1 MPATN
6 ILKALVNLS
15 QELNFN
21 LRTDIQGS
29 NRITQIGMSLES
41 FVKDAFCGS
50 LAIEDLTEKVA
61 AHREKLSYI
70 GNANNPPD
78 FIISAGD
85 AVEVK
90 KIERVN
96 SPLALNSS
104 YPKDKLYNDD
114 PLITEA
120 CRQCEASWTVKD
132 FMYAVG
138 VVQGDNLSSLFFV
151 QGDCYAA
158 DREVYQRT
166 REKIISGVIQA
177 EGTDFSETNELGRVN
192 KVDPLGITY
201 LRIRGMWGI
210 ENPRKVFERLN
221 LISREDRPLIA
232 ALILRTKF
240 DSFPEEDRQ
249 AITAKASRIED
260 IQIANPNNP
269 AQTLDAKLI
278 VL

>member
-1 MPATN
+1 MPLTN
-6 ILKALVNLS
+6 ILRALVNLS
-15 QELNFN
+15 QALNFN
-21 LRTDIQGS
+21 LRTDLQGS
-29 NRITQIGMSLES
+29 NRITQVGVSLET
-41 FVKDAFCGS
+41 FVKDAFCDS
-50 LAIEDLTEKVA
+50 LATEDLTAKEA

-114 PLITEA
+114 QLITEA
-120 CRQCEASWTVKD
+120 CRQCELGWTVKD

-158 DREVYQRT
+158 NREVYQRT
-166 REKIISGVIQA
+166 REKIISGVQQA
-177 EGTDFSETNELGRVN
+177 EGTDFSETNEIGRVN

-221 LISREDRPLIA
+221 LVSREDRPLIA
-232 ALILRTKF
+232 ALMLHTKF
-240 DSFPEEDRQ
+240 DSFPEKDRQ
-249 AITAKASRIED
+249 AITAIASRMED